1 MLPVFFSSVKSYH
14 PKSLLWGAAEGWWV
28 FVLFLSS
35 DEIWHVFLSLNLI
48 QFWSGLLTTYWI
60 LRTTFIYGEPH
71 KLIKGY
77 KPKKK
82 ITIKEKE
89 RNCTLKIFGAKYQPL
104 LFFFWP
110 CTMQFFT
117 TEPCACEPSS
127 LPKYPPSKEMDAKR
141 RDDEARRCLFR
152 PSLDLFSFLVQHFS
166 KTSICVVC
174 MSWNRAA
181 HLLMTDI
188 C

>member
-1 MLPVFFSSVKSYH
+1 MGVCIVPLFWWNLTCLFVTESNSILKWSSNYILNSQNNFH
-14 PKSLLWGAAEGWWV
+14 LW
-28 FVLFLSS
+28 
-35 DEIWHVFLSLNLI
+35 
-48 QFWSGLLTTYWI
+48 
-60 LRTTFIYGEPH
+60 RTTQTH
-71 KLIKGY
+71 KRLQA
-77 KPKKK
+77 KKK